1 MRCTTLHS
9 RFLVR
14 AVAPIAVALL
24 AVPVGAQRDAYDT
37 DVTAQHVA
45 GPVHMLTGAGG
56 NIGVSAGNDGILLVD
71 RGFAPRAEQARAAL
85 KAIAPGD
92 PKFIVNTHFHRGGG
106 NAIFGKEAR
115 IVAHTNVRD
124 RMTGKRKP
132 GKRRVEAVVSHL
144 KHADRYYLDYEFV
157 DRGYISSGSGG
168 QWIYQP
174 VVVPRLRK
182 RRPAR
187 VSTGTRSQ
195 DAMPAMTFNEGMS
208 IHFNGE
214 EIVIGHL
221 TAGHTDGD
229 SFVFF
234 TGSNV
239 VHVGYQFQ
247 PGRFPYI
254 DIAYGGNAVGLR
266 DSIGWMLEYF
276 PADAKVIPSSGP
288 LSSVDDLKTY
298 HRMLTECVAVVKA
311 AKDAGK
317 RLKKIRAAGLPDEW
331 SGRAFPGISESVF
344 IGFIYDS
351 L

>member
-1 MRCTTLHS
+1 MARATLRP
-9 RFLVR
+9 RFL
-14 AVAPIAVALL
+14 AAYAGVAATVAL
-24 AVPVGAQRDAYDT
+24 AAPAAAQPDSSESQAT
-37 DVTAQHVA
+37 VEHVS
-45 GPVHMLTGAGG
+45 GTVYVLTGAGA

-71 RGFAPRAEQARAAL
+71 RGFAPWAEQARAAL

-92 PKFIVNTHFHRGGG
+92 PKFIVNTHFHRTGG

-132 GKRRVEAVVSHL
+132 GKRRVEAFVSHL
-144 KHADRYYLDYEFV
+144 PHVDRHYLDFEFV
-157 DRGYISSGSGG
+157 DRGTPGTNSGD
-168 QWIYQP
+168 WVYEP
-174 VVVPRLRK
+174 VAVPRLRR
-182 RRPAR
+182 RRPAW
-187 VSTGTRSQ
+187 VSTGTRSEE
-195 DAMPAMTFNEGMS
+195 AMPVMTFDDGMS

-214 EIVIGHL
+214 EILIGHL

-331 SGRAFPGISESVF
+331 SGWAFTGISESVF